1 MRKTMRK
8 RNNKRKGR
16 RPFMDKELEKEAV
29 TEEELTEETNEESA
43 EQAPEQEST
52 DSAEQEAEAPEESA
66 EEKLQKELD
75 EQKDKYLR
83 LLAEYDNF
91 RKRSAK
97 ERLELMETAK
107 GDAVSEILPV
117 LDNFERALGTE
128 TQDEAYKSGV
138 EMIFKQFGDALSKLG
153 VEVIDPTGQEFDP
166 NIANA
171 VNQIEDENLGE
182 NVVAQTFQKGY
193 KVGGRV
199 IRYAMVVVAN
209 P

>member
-1 MRKTMRK
+1 
-8 RNNKRKGR
+8 
-16 RPFMDKELEKEAV
+16 MDKELEKEAV
-29 TEEELTEETNEESA
+29 TEEKLTEETKKENLDETTEQAAADDTDEQEPETAEESA
-43 EQAPEQEST
+43 EV
-52 DSAEQEAEAPEESA
+52 
-66 EEKLQKELD
+66 KLQKELD

>member
-1 MRKTMRK
+1 ME
-8 RNNKRKGR
+8 
-16 RPFMDKELEKEAV
+16 DKELQELEEFTLEDIIKEFSDHPIE
-29 TEEELTEETNEESA
+29 TLKEEEQAEEQSE
-43 EQAPEQEST
+43 
-52 DSAEQEAEAPEESA
+52 
-66 EEKLQKELD
+66 EEKLTAELAD
-75 EQKDKYLR
+75 QKDKYLR
-83 LLAEYDNF
+83 LMAEYDNF

-107 GDAVSEILPV
+107 GNAVSEILPV
-117 LDNFERALGTE
+117 LDNFERALATE

-138 EMIFKQFGDALSKLG
+138 EMIFKQFSDALAKLG

-166 NIANA
+166 NVANA

-182 NVVAQTFQKGY
+182 NIVAQTFQKGY
-193 KVGGRV
+193 KVGGKV

>member
-1 MRKTMRK
+1 MRKK
-8 RNNKRKGR
+8 NKKRKAGNL
-16 RPFMDKELEKEAV
+16 MDNEKEKETL
-29 TEEELTEETNEESA
+29 TEEELTEEAAEESA
-43 EQAPEQEST
+43 EETAEEKTQEESEAQEEAQES
-52 DSAEQEAEAPEESA
+52 P

-83 LLAEYDNF
+83 LMAEYDNF

-97 ERLELMETAK
+97 ERLELTETAK
-107 GDAVSEILPV
+107 GSAISEILPV
-117 LDNFERALGTE
+117 LDNFERALQTE
-128 TQDEAYKSGV
+128 TEDEAYKSGV
-138 EMIFKQFGDALSKLG
+138 EMIFKQFGDALAKLG

-193 KVGGRV
+193 KVGGKV

>member
-1 MRKTMRK
+1 M
-8 RNNKRKGR
+8 G
-16 RPFMDKELEKEAV
+16 DEKKKDPV
-29 TEEELTEETNEESA
+29 TEEEEIQTAKEQSTEAEENTEAEET
-43 EQAPEQEST
+43 QAPEEEQ
-52 DSAEQEAEAPEESA
+52 AEEQSE
-66 EEKLQKELD
+66 EEKLTAELAD
-75 EQKDKYLR
+75 QKDKYLR
-83 LLAEYDNF
+83 LMAEYDNF

-107 GDAVSEILPV
+107 GNAVSEILPV
-117 LDNFERALGTE
+117 LDNFERALATE

-138 EMIFKQFGDALSKLG
+138 EMIFKQFSDALAKLG

-166 NIANA
+166 NVANA

-182 NVVAQTFQKGY
+182 NIVAQTFQKGY
-193 KVGGRV
+193 KVGGKV

>member
-1 MRKTMRK
+1 M
-8 RNNKRKGR
+8 G
-16 RPFMDKELEKEAV
+16 DEKKKDPV
-29 TEEELTEETNEESA
+29 TEEEEIQTAEEQSTEAEENTEAEETL
-43 EQAPEQEST
+43 
-52 DSAEQEAEAPEESA
+52 APEEEQAEEQSE
-66 EEKLQKELD
+66 EEKLTAELAD
-75 EQKDKYLR
+75 QKDKYLR
-83 LLAEYDNF
+83 LMAEYDNF

-107 GDAVSEILPV
+107 GNAVSEILPV
-117 LDNFERALGTE
+117 LDNFERALATE

-138 EMIFKQFGDALSKLG
+138 EMIFKQFSDALAKLG

-166 NIANA
+166 NVANA

-182 NVVAQTFQKGY
+182 NIVAQTFQKGY
-193 KVGGRV
+193 KVGGKV